1 MVEHRTENSGVRGS
15 NPFTGNMPL
24 KSKLFYY
31 AICSQFVLES
41 NKAKNELTK
50 NIELEKISVESRL
63 SRLREFGFVSRV
75 LQLTLHIPNNII
87 FNIHAKNLVKNGS
100 EHAFFEVFVSAVFRL
115 YTLLFFALLDLLA
128 PRSIASRN
136 FYD

>member
-87 FNIHAKNLVKNGS
+87 FNNTSINTKKTCVIKIRGRRNVKTETESN
-100 EHAFFEVFVSAVFRL
+100 
-115 YTLLFFALLDLLA
+115 T
-128 PRSIASRN
+128 
-136 FYD
+136 